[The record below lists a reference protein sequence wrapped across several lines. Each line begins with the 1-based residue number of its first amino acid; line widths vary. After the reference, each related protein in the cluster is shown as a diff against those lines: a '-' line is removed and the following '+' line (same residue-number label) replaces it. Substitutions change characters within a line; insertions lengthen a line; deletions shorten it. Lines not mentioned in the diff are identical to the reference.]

1 MTKRI
6 RCVFKGFP
14 WYVLL
19 FLLYP
24 PLNLL
29 GQNIGEVDYSAA
41 NRAIAVLLIFGIPIV
56 FLIQLIL
63 RDWQKTGVLFTL
75 LSILF
80 FSYGRV
86 LNYFA
91 SLETAMSIMGR
102 HRYMVIGWGFLALT
116 CIIWAVRTKLNL
128 DVWGTALKTISVVL
142 IVFPVIQ
149 LSLFSLKDWTASR
162 SADRLTTT
170 SELQAVP
177 ATSELPDVYYI
188 ILDAY
193 GRSDILQQDL
203 DFDNAEFINDLKSLG
218 FYVADCAQSNYAK
231 TAMSLASS
239 LNMNY
244 LQDLST
250 EGLAF
255 DNRFSPAWAQ
265 IRNNAVMGEF
275 QRLGYK
281 TVAFETGYSW
291 TEFKEVDVY
300 LAPPDGAAI
309 GFESLLLRT
318 SALLILDDFGWLD
331 RLNLTPE
338 AQKHARI
345 LYVLDQLDGSVPKI
359 DGPKFVFVHLVIPHQ
374 PFVVGP
380 NGELSVVA
388 KYTLDDEAY
397 YLRDDYVLGYTNQA
411 AFIGNNFPHVLE
423 SIIHQ
428 SSNPPIIVV
437 QGDHGPAGS
446 KPKFRMP
453 ILNAYY
459 FPGTD
464 VTFYPKITPVNT
476 FRMIFNT
483 YLDANMPILED
494 HSYFSENDNVYNFQD
509 APNNCES
516 TQ

>member
-1 MTKRI
+1 M
-6 RCVFKGFP
+6 FKGFT

-19 FLLYP
+19 LLLYP

-41 NRAIAVLLIFGIPIV
+41 NRAIVVLLIFGIPIV

-63 RDWQKTGVLFTL
+63 KDWRKTGVLFTL

-80 FSYGRV
+80 FSYGHV

-91 SLETAMSIMGR
+91 SLETAISVLGR
-102 HRYMVIGWGFLALT
+102 HRYMVLIWGFLTLS

-128 DVWGTALKTISVVL
+128 DAGVTALKTVSVVL
-142 IVFPVIQ
+142 IIFPIIQ
-149 LSLFSLKDWTASR
+149 LSSFAFRDWAASR
-162 SADRLTTT
+162 AADQITTT
-170 SELQAVP
+170 SELQSVP
-177 ATSELPDVYYI
+177 APLELPDVYYI

-203 DFDNAEFINDLKSLG
+203 GFDNTKFINDLKSLG

-250 EGLAF
+250 EGLNF

-265 IRNNAVMGEF
+265 IRNNAVMDEF

-291 TEFKEVDVY
+291 TEFKDANVY

-331 RLNLTPE
+331 GLNLTPE

-345 LYVLDQLDGSVPKI
+345 LYVLDQLDGDVPKI
-359 DGPKFVFVHLVIPHQ
+359 DGPKFVFVHLVVPHQ
-374 PFVVGP
+374 PFVIGP

-388 KYTLDDEAY
+388 KYTLDDESY
-397 YLRDDYVLGYTNQA
+397 YRREDYVLGYTNQA
-411 AFIGNNFPHVLE
+411 AFIGNEFPRVLDA
-423 SIIHQ
+423 IISQ
-428 SSNPPIIVV
+428 SSNSPIIVV
-437 QGDHGPAGS
+437 QGDHGPANS

-459 FPGTD
+459 FPNTD
-464 VTFYPKITPVNT
+464 EAFYSKITPVNT

-483 YLDANMPILED
+483 YLDANMLILED
-494 HSYFSENDNVYNFQD
+494 RSYFSENDNVYEFQD
-509 APNNCES
+509 VPNNCES

>member
-1 MTKRI
+1 MI
-6 RCVFKGFP
+6 RDLP
-14 WYVLL
+14 WYVFL
-19 FLLYP
+19 FLIYP

-29 GQNIGEVDYSAA
+29 GQNIGEVDYLAA
-41 NRAIAVLLIFGIPIV
+41 NRTITVLLIFGIPIV

-63 RDWQKTGVLFTL
+63 KDWRKTGVLFTL

-80 FSYGRV
+80 FSYGHV

-91 SLETAMSIMGR
+91 SLDTAISVLGR
-102 HRYMVIGWGFLALT
+102 HRYLVLTWGFLTLS

-128 DVWGTALKTISVVL
+128 EAGVTALKTVSVVL
-142 IVFPVIQ
+142 IIFPIIQ
-149 LSLFSLKDWTASR
+149 LSSFGFRYWAAHR
-162 SADRLTTT
+162 AANQITTT
-170 SELQAVP
+170 SELQSVP
-177 ATSELPDVYYI
+177 ASLELPDVYYI

-193 GRSDILQQDL
+193 GRSDILLQDL
-203 DFDNAEFINDLKSLG
+203 DFDNTEFINDLKSLG

-250 EGLAF
+250 EGLNF
-255 DNRFSPAWAQ
+255 DDRFSPAWTQ
-265 IRNNAVMGEF
+265 IRNNAVMDEF
-275 QRLGYK
+275 KRLGYT
-281 TVAFETGYSW
+281 TVAFETGYDW
-291 TEFKEVDVY
+291 TEFKEADVY

-331 RLNLTPE
+331 GLNLTPE

-345 LYVLDQLDGSVPKI
+345 LYVLDQLDGDVPKI

-380 NGELSVVA
+380 NGELEIVA
-388 KYTLDDEAY
+388 KYTLDDESY
-397 YLRDDYVLGYTNQA
+397 YRRQDYVQGYTNQA
-411 AFIGNNFPHVLE
+411 AFIGKDLPRVLDA
-423 SIIHQ
+423 IIRQ
-428 SSNPPIIVV
+428 SSNPPIIIV
-437 QGDHGPAGS
+437 QGDHGPAS
-446 KPKFRMP
+446 ENPKIRMP

-459 FPGTD
+459 FSDTD
-464 VTFYPKITPVNT
+464 ATLYPKITPVNT
-476 FRMIFNT
+476 FRMIFHT
-483 YLDANMPILED
+483 YFAANMPILED
-494 HSYFSENDNVYNFQD
+494 RSYFSENDNVYDFQD
-509 APNNCES
+509 VPNNCES